1 MAKSVNK
8 VILLGNVGKDPEVN
22 FLPSGSAVAKF
33 GLATSD
39 RFKDKGGEWQDRTEW
54 HNLVAFGKV
63 AEIIRDYVKKGAKLY
78 VEGSLRTSSWD
89 DKTSG
94 QKRYKTEVIVN
105 DISLLSGRGDG
116 EGGGSYSGSRQSSS
130 AGGQGGGYAQPAPDY
145 GDTGITDD
153 DIPF

>member
-22 FLPSGSAVAKF
+22 FLPSGAAVAKF

-94 QKRYKTEVIVN
+94 QKKYKTEIIVN

-116 EGGGSYSGSRQSSS
+116 EGGGGGSYSRQSS
-130 AGGQGGGYAQPAPDY
+130 GDKGGGYAQPAPDY
-145 GDTGITDD
+145 GDTGITDE

>member
-22 FLPSGSAVAKF
+22 FLPSGAAVAKF

-116 EGGGSYSGSRQSSS
+116 EGGGSYSGSRQSSGAQS
-130 AGGQGGGYAQPAPDY
+130 GGYAQQPAPDY